1 MGKRE
6 VSCGQDRFSDI
17 DKSGHPCYKC
27 LTKACCSR
35 WCPDFF
41 RWIEILQEKMGG
53 VIDEDTL
60 INFVV
65 KYSRNEKW
73 TKKD

>member
-1 MGKRE
+1 MGE
-6 VSCGQDRFSDI
+6 SGVSGRQDRFKDI
-17 DKSGHPCYKC
+17 DKSEHPCDKC
-27 LTKACCSR
+27 LTKACCR
-35 WCPDFF
+35 GWCSDFF

-65 KYSRNEKW
+65 KYSRNESW

>member
-1 MGKRE
+1 MGECR
-6 VSCGQDRFSDI
+6 VSGLDPDTGL
-17 DKSGHPCYKC
+17 DKFEHPCYKC
-27 LTKACCSR
+27 LTKACCSK
-35 WCPDFF
+35 WCSGFF
-41 RWIEILQEKMGG
+41 RWVLHLQETRGYLS
-53 VIDEDTL
+53 EDTL